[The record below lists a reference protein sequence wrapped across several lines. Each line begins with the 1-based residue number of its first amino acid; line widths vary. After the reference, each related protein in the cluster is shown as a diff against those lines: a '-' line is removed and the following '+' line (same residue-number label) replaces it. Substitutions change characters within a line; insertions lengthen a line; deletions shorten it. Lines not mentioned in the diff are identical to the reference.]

1 MNTEDLIDDDQSD
14 LQKRISGLS
23 NLLDRVRHI
32 VIDFMLIL
40 GLTYSIKTM
49 LFQMDVLNRGTKT
62 VSTDFILLILVHFSY
77 YVLLEYNYG
86 LTVGKFLNKTRF
98 VNELYEKPD
107 FKAVLIRAIIRLIP
121 FQFALRL
128 FPAQRTYHDLLSKTW
143 GVRIF

>member
-128 FPAQRTYHDLLSKTW
+128 FPAQRTYYDLLSKTW